1 MKWLSFAALG
11 VITAV
16 IIGGV
21 VFLNRTPMRVV
32 KSTAQGWLWAAPDR
46 QQLLFD
52 DLREYARRSGLQ
64 FSSRKLPGPSWE
76 ITEVTLLTPKENTVR
91 VANAT
96 ARDKFSVAI
105 TLFYPEDNSRV
116 YWDGLR
122 THLSARYKW
131 EDVQ

>member
-1 MKWLSFAALG
+1 MQWFSSTFALIAATVVGGSLGATPVG
-11 VITAV
+11 VI
-16 IIGGV
+16 G
-21 VFLNRTPMRVV
+21 
-32 KSTAQGWLWAAPDR
+32 SSAQGWLWAAPDR

-131 EDVQ
+131 E